1 MLRKDN
7 DVFLIYLVFSFEIF
21 NAKIIEND
29 VALF

>member
-7 DVFLIYLVFSFEIF
+7 DLSLVYLVFNLEIL
-21 NAKIIEND
+21 NAKTIEND